1 MTPGAARLRTD
12 WRGWVLVGSL
22 IACTV
27 VAVLVPPM
35 PQPLSYHAF
44 ADCRTF
50 WSIPNFF
57 NVVSNLPFLIGG
69 GLGLA
74 IIFRGGGNFV
84 EQREALPYIIFFL
97 GALLTSFGSAYY
109 HLAPDNPRLVWDRLP
124 MTLGFAGLVSAALAE
139 RASLD
144 VGLRALWPLLI
155 IGAFTVIVWYAGE
168 RIGSGNVI
176 PYGLFQGW
184 SILAIVLLI
193 VAFPARRYSHGAL
206 LAWAAGWYGLAK
218 VFETFDLGVYRLT
231 VGALSGHTIKHLL
244 AAGAVFAI
252 ARQLRM
258 RRALSAPNMAVHA

>member
-1 MTPGAARLRTD
+1 MTAGAARLRND

-22 IACTV
+22 VACTV
-27 VAVLVPPM
+27 AAVVVPPM
-35 PQPLSYHAF
+35 AQPLSYHAF
-44 ADCRTF
+44 ADCRSF

-74 IIFRGGGNFV
+74 ILFRAGGNFIQ
-84 EQREALPYIIFFL
+84 QREALPYMIFFL

-139 RASLD
+139 RAN
-144 VGLRALWPLLI
+144 VEGGLRALWPLLI
-155 IGAFTVIVWYAGE
+155 IGALTVLVWYAGE
-168 RIGSGNVI
+168 RIGRGNVI

-193 VAFPARRYSHGAL
+193 VAFPARRYSHGSL

-218 VFETFDLGVYRLT
+218 VFESFDLGVFRLT
-231 VGALSGHTIKHLL
+231 AGLLSGHTIKHLL

-252 ARQLRM
+252 ARQLRL
-258 RRALSAPNMAVHA
+258 RRALPDPTLAPHA